1 MLSFIQKRLE
11 LKIILALIVV
21 VGLVIS
27 IFAYIDI
34 RMTQADTLRTSE
46 QGLRALAASIK
57 GSVNAAMKKGHQK
70 DVQGILEEV
79 KIPNLIDRILIYDE
93 EGTTI
98 TCAGTVENRPENVE
112 RLLRIPPAIIS
123 DVQTGDQTE
132 IRRQNER
139 PFLSYYS
146 PIANQPECFRCHGN
160 RKKLNGILRIDFS
173 LHEVTDL
180 LSARRNRILV
190 LAGVMIAALVAS
202 LVALLRIVIHRPVRD
217 LKQAMARAEN
227 GDLAV
232 KLTTTGEDELSDL
245 KQGFVSMMEKIH
257 ELHGTNLE
265 KEKELA
271 RNQEVIRF
279 RAELQ
284 AMFDAMPDG
293 VLLID
298 PNMNIVQSNPR
309 AHDLLPDKDM
319 NAGGV
324 GQGCLIDKNC
334 PHQCIPKA
342 LTSGGV
348 CEHQCKLTHPEK
360 GIRHLHSIC
369 APVVEGGR
377 VVYVVEVVR
386 DITER
391 VKTERELEDRTAE
404 LVATN
409 RLLSKIAI
417 TDSLT
422 QVANRRYFDELLYKE
437 IKRYKRRKYSSL
449 SLMMIDIDDFKMLN
463 DKQGHLAGDMVLR
476 DAATLLKEGVRETDT
491 VARYGGE
498 EFVVIMPDTPLDG
511 AMHKAEALRKKVAM
525 REFPGHDSL
534 LHITIS
540 IGVAAYTSG
549 FPHGLVEAA
558 DQALYQAKHGG
569 KNRVAVSRP
578 ETAAKH

>member
-11 LKIILALIVV
+11 LKIIFALIVV

-27 IFAYIDI
+27 VFAYIDI
-34 RMTQADTLRTSE
+34 RMTQTDTLRTSE

-57 GSVNAAMKKGHQK
+57 GSVNAAMKKGHQE
-70 DVQGILEEV
+70 DVQGILAEV
-79 KIPNLIDRILIYDE
+79 KIPSLIDRIMIYDQQ
-93 EGTTI
+93 GTTI
-98 TCAGTVENRPENVE
+98 TCAGTVENKPEHAE
-112 RLLRIPPAIIS
+112 RLLSISPDIIS
-123 DVQTGDQTE
+123 NVHAGDQTE
-132 IRRQNER
+132 IRRENER

-146 PIANQPECFRCHGN
+146 PIINQPDCFRCHGN
-160 RKKLNGILRIDFS
+160 QKKLNGILRIDFS
-173 LHEVTDL
+173 LHEAVDL
-180 LSARRNRILV
+180 FTARRNRILV
-190 LAGVMIAALVAS
+190 LAGVMIAALVAA
-202 LVALLRIVIHRPVRD
+202 LVVLLRIVIHRPVRD
-217 LKQAMARAEN
+217 LKDAMARA
-227 GDLAV
+227 GQGGGAV
-232 KLTTTGEDELSDL
+232 ELPTAGEDELSDL
-245 KQGFVSMMEKIH
+245 KQGFVNMMEKIH

-284 AMFDAMPDG
+284 TMFDAMPDG

-298 PNMNIVQSNPR
+298 PNMNIMQSNPR
-309 AHDLLPDKDM
+309 AYDLLPDMETK
-319 NAGGV
+319 AGRI

-334 PHQCIPKA
+334 PHQCIQKA
-342 LTSGGV
+342 LTSGSV

-369 APVVEGGR
+369 APIVEDGR
-377 VVYVVEVVR
+377 AVSVVEVVR

-391 VKTERELEDRTAE
+391 VKTERELEEKTAE

-409 RLLSKIAI
+409 RLLKKIAI

-422 QVANRRYFDELLYKE
+422 QVANRRYFDDLLYKE
-437 IKRYKRRKYSSL
+437 IKRYNRRKYSSL

-463 DKQGHLAGDMVLR
+463 DKHGHLAGDMVLR
-476 DAATLLKEGVRETDT
+476 DVATLLKAGVRETDT

-498 EFVVIMPDTPLDG
+498 EFVVIMPDTHLDG
-511 AMHKAEALRKKVAM
+511 AMHKAETLRKKIAS

-540 IGVAAYTSG
+540 IGVAAYASG

-569 KNRVAVSRP
+569 KNRVAVNRP